1 MYPSSHLKSL
11 GSCWPVSGYKG
22 KNMIQVSGFLLVY
35 CLLPLRLVFGWNR
48 ETDTV
53 VEFMMAGYIN
63 ARGKKKK
70 TNKDNHDTSFKQGR
84 KHESKSLL
92 EN

>member
-1 MYPSSHLKSL
+1 MCSL
-11 GSCWPVSGYKG
+11 QAISRAWAAVGMSVDTKG

-63 ARGKKKK
+63 ASGKKKK
-70 TNKDNHDTSFKQGR
+70 KKKT
-84 KHESKSLL
+84 E
-92 EN
+92 